1 MQFMETRNIIH
12 ASAAAAAPKLAPETA
27 MAPILLAEDD
37 DELRRVIARTLRE
50 EGYQVTEASNGFDLL
65 DRIEAAIAWG
75 GRSHPP
81 ISLIIS
87 DVRMPG
93 MTGIDVL
100 SILRCAYWATPVIL
114 MSAFADA
121 TMRLEAG
128 ELGAAAVIAK
138 PFDLDELK
146 TAVRSAMRRAE
157 AQARS
162 PSVRRR
168 RL

>member
-1 MQFMETRNIIH
+1 METTNVSRQ
-12 ASAAAAAPKLAPETA
+12 STTAPALNVAPETS

-37 DELRRVIARTLRE
+37 DELRRIIARSLRE
-50 EGYQVTEASNGFDLL
+50 DGHQVVEASNGFDLL

-75 GRSHPP
+75 GRAHPP
-81 ISLIIS
+81 ISLIVS

-100 SILRCAYWATPVIL
+100 SILRCAYWSTPVIL

-121 TMRLEAG
+121 TMRLEAS

-138 PFDLDELK
+138 PFEIQELK
-146 TAVRSAMRRAE
+146 TAVRNA
-157 AQARS
+157 
-162 PSVRRR
+162 VRRSAALGTRPPSR
-168 RL
+168 RSTTL

>member
-1 MQFMETRNIIH
+1 METRNTMRSTS
-12 ASAAAAAPKLAPETA
+12 ATAAATSAGIAAAVTS
-27 MAPILLAEDD
+27 APILLAEDD

-50 EGYQVTEASNGFDLL
+50 EGHQVTEASNGFDLL

-121 TMRLEAG
+121 TMRLEAA

-138 PFDLDELK
+138 PFELDELR
-146 TAVRSAMRRAE
+146 TAVRNALRRPDTTV
-157 AQARS
+157 RS
-162 PSVRRR
+162 GLSRRR
-168 RL
+168 SF

>member
-1 MQFMETRNIIH
+1 MEIRNMIRPSS
-12 ASAAAAAPKLAPETA
+12 AEAPAAAGVAAVTTR
-27 MAPILLAEDD
+27 APILLAEDD
-37 DELRRVIARTLRE
+37 DELRRVIARTLRD
-50 EGYQVTEASNGFDLL
+50 EGYEITEASNGFDLL

-75 GRSHPP
+75 GRAHPP

-114 MSAFADA
+114 MSAFADS
-121 TMRLEAG
+121 TMRLEAA

-138 PFDLDELK
+138 PFEFDELK
-146 TAVRSAMRRAE
+146 TAVRNALRRAE
-157 AQARS
+157 LQAVRS
-162 PSVRRR
+162 PSRRR
-168 RL
+168 SF

>member
-1 MQFMETRNIIH
+1 MEANRIVR
-12 ASAAAAAPKLAPETA
+12 ASTVSPGASLGVATED
-27 MAPILLAEDD
+27 APILLAEDD
-37 DELRRVIARTLRE
+37 AELRSLIAHALRE
-50 EGYQVTEASNGFDLL
+50 AGHAVLEAGNGFELL

-75 GRSHPP
+75 EPARPP

-100 SILRCAYWATPVIL
+100 SVLRCAYWATPVIL

-121 TMRLEAG
+121 TLRGEAW

-138 PFDLDELK
+138 PFAMEELLD
-146 TAVRSAMRRAE
+146 AVRVALRRSAGSTRKAGTMRA
-157 AQARS
+157 
-162 PSVRRR
+162 
-168 RL
+168 L

>member
-1 MQFMETRNIIH
+1 METRNTMR
-12 ASAAAAAPKLAPETA
+12 SSSTAAAATA
-27 MAPILLAEDD
+27 GIDAAVTSAPILLAEDD
-37 DELRRVIARTLRE
+37 DELRRLIARTLRE
-50 EGYQVTEASNGFDLL
+50 DGHQVTEAGNGFDLL

-114 MSAFADA
+114 ISAFADA
-121 TMRLEAG
+121 TMRLEAA

-138 PFDLDELK
+138 PFELDDLR
-146 TAVRSAMRRAE
+146 TAVRSALRRTDVTGV
-157 AQARS
+157 RS
-162 PSVRRR
+162 GPSRRR
-168 RL
+168 SF